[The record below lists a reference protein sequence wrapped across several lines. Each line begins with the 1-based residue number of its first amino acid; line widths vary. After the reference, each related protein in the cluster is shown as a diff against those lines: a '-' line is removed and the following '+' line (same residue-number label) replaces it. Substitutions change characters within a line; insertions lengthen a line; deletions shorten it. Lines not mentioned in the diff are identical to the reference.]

1 MRNFGNTS
9 GMRVILF
16 FENIQNLN
24 EISKMQQKIEK
35 YISNEG
41 HLFLKN
47 VQNLND
53 ISKMQQKIEEK
64 FFVFQILASE
74 FVALYCLY

>member
-1 MRNFGNTS
+1 
-9 GMRVILF
+9 
-16 FENIQNLN
+16 
-24 EISKMQQKIEK
+24 MQQKIEK

-53 ISKMQQKIEEK
+53 ISKMLQNIEEK

-74 FVALYCLY
+74 LVALYCLY

>member
-1 MRNFGNTS
+1 
-9 GMRVILF
+9 
-16 FENIQNLN
+16 
-24 EISKMQQKIEK
+24 MQQKIEK

-64 FFVFQILASE
+64 FFVF
-74 FVALYCLY
+74 